1 MAERVRFL
9 ALQEEYREVE
19 AEVSRRFSRVLS
31 SQSFV
36 LGEQTTELETAMA
49 RLVGVRH
56 AVAVSSGSD
65 ALFLALRALDVGS
78 RAAVLVPSYT
88 YIASAGAVVHAG
100 AVPVFTD
107 VDSHTLN
114 VGAREVEAALREQ
127 FDERGGEYF
136 HRATGARLAAVLV
149 VHLFGRAAAMR
160 EIGALATRLRIH
172 VVEDAAQAIGAAVD
186 GLAVGAWGKV
196 GCFSFYPTKNLGGA
210 GDGGVLTTDDAEL
223 ATRLARLRVHG
234 ADGRALQ
241 AELGVNA
248 RMGELQA
255 AYLNAKW
262 PHLDAWTRRRDRFAD
277 EYAERLAALPLE
289 ALEALPRAR
298 APQHVHHQ
306 VAVRILGGRRDR
318 VVRTLAEAGIESR
331 VFYPAGLHRQP
342 CFRAYGAERARL
354 PVTDAA
360 ADEILCLP
368 LHAFLGADAVGVVC
382 DALERA
388 LASCVS

>member
-1 MAERVRFL
+1 MPERIRFL

-19 AEVSRRFSRVLS
+19 AEVARRFSRVLA

-36 LGEQTTELETAMA
+36 LGEQTTELEAAMA
-49 RLVGVRH
+49 RLVGVSH

-65 ALFLALRALDVGS
+65 ALFLALRALDVG
-78 RAAVLVPSYT
+78 AGTAVLVPSYT

-107 VDSHTLN
+107 VDPQTLN
-114 VGAREVEAALREQ
+114 VGPREIEAALRDQ
-127 FDERGGEYF
+127 FEERDGEHF
-136 HRATGARLAAVLV
+136 HRETGARLAAVLV
-149 VHLFGRAAAMR
+149 VHLFGRVAAMR
-160 EIGALATRLRIH
+160 EIRPLAARLGIH

-186 GLAVGAWGKV
+186 GVAVGAWGKI

-223 ATRLARLRVHG
+223 ASRLARLRVHG
-234 ADGRALQ
+234 ADGSTLQ

-262 PHLDAWTRRRDRFAD
+262 PHLDAWTRRRDLVAD
-277 EYAERLAALPLE
+277 AYAERLG
-289 ALEALPRAR
+289 ALPRA
-298 APQHVHHQ
+298 ALVTLPHANSPEHVHHQ
-306 VAVRILGGRRDR
+306 VAVRILGGRRER
-318 VVRTLAEAGIESR
+318 VVRALAEAGIDSR

-342 CFRAYGAERARL
+342 CFRAYGTERVRL

-368 LHAFLGADAVGVVC
+368 VHAFLDVGAVGTVC
-382 DALERA
+382 DALART
-388 LASCVS
+388 LASCEP

>member
-1 MAERVRFL
+1 MPERIRFL

-19 AEVSRRFSRVLS
+19 AEVAHRFSRVLA

-36 LGEQTTELETAMA
+36 LGEQTTELEAAMA
-49 RLVGVRH
+49 RLVGVSH

-65 ALFLALRALDVGS
+65 ALFLALRALDVGTGT
-78 RAAVLVPSYT
+78 AVLVPSYT

-100 AVPVFTD
+100 AVPVFAD
-107 VDSHTLN
+107 VDPQTLN
-114 VGAREVEAALREQ
+114 VGPREIEAALRDQ
-127 FDERGGEYF
+127 FEERDGEHF
-136 HRATGARLAAVLV
+136 HRETGARLAAVLV

-160 EIGALATRLRIH
+160 EIRPLAARLGIH
-172 VVEDAAQAIGAAVD
+172 VVEDAAQAIGAGVD
-186 GLAVGAWGKV
+186 GIAVGAWGKI

-223 ATRLARLRVHG
+223 ASRLARLRVHG
-234 ADGRALQ
+234 ADGSAMQ

-262 PHLDAWTRRRDRFAD
+262 PHLDAWTRQRDLVAD
-277 EYAERLAALPLE
+277 AYAERLG
-289 ALEALPRAR
+289 ALPRAALGMLPHAN
-298 APQHVHHQ
+298 APEHVHHQ
-306 VAVRILGGRRDR
+306 VAVRILGGRRER
-318 VVRTLAEAGIESR
+318 VVHALAEAGIDSR

-342 CFRAYGAERARL
+342 CFRAYGTEQVRL

-368 LHAFLGADAVGVVC
+368 IHAFLDAAAVGTVC
-382 DALERA
+382 DALARA
-388 LASCVS
+388 LASCEP

>member
-1 MAERVRFL
+1 MPERVRFL

-19 AEVSRRFSRVLS
+19 AEVARRFSRVLT

-36 LGEQTTELETAMA
+36 LGEQTVELETAMA

-78 RAAVLVPSYT
+78 GAAVLVPSYT
-88 YIASAGAVVHAG
+88 FIASAGAVVHAG

-107 VDSHTLN
+107 VDPRTLN
-114 VGAREVEAALREQ
+114 IGAQEIEAALREQ
-127 FDERGGEYF
+127 FDERRGEYF
-136 HRATGARLAAVLV
+136 HRATGTRLAAVLV

-160 EIGALATRLRIH
+160 DLGPLAARLRIH

-186 GLAVGAWGKV
+186 GLAVGAWGRL

-210 GDGGVLTTDDAEL
+210 GDGGVLTTDDADL

-234 ADGRALQ
+234 AEASALQ

-277 EYAERLAALPLE
+277 EYAERLAALPRE
-289 ALEALPRAR
+289 ALEPLPHASGRE
-298 APQHVHHQ
+298 HVHHQ

-318 VVRTLAEAGIESR
+318 VVRALAEAGIESR

-342 CFRAYGAERARL
+342 CFRRYGTERVQL

-368 LHAFLGADAVGVVC
+368 IHAFLGTDGVGAVC
-382 DALERA
+382 DALSRA
-388 LASCVS
+388 IV